1 MFFKCLF
8 SKKRTWGIHHMH
20 HRWNYFPIQL
30 TVRPPFTESES
41 TKVPPFHHWHAL
53 YVSNEDEMHRSQDET
68 NVCWNPTLSSS
79 IFLGIMGDDGLSNP
93 FPWPVTSRTTCN
105 HTKIHTHQWF
115 PTSVNIV
122 HHTGGPF
129 YKSNFPLVQYCFWQQ
144 DTSIACMYNRLIY
157 KHASEWGTCV
167 YLEPFSAC
175 SLLCMANTS
184 ASPPEESNRS
194 SCFFPPAIFGH
205 VDDGAQ
211 LSGISV

>member
-1 MFFKCLF
+1 MRC
-8 SKKRTWGIHHMH
+8 TG
-20 HRWNYFPIQL
+20 
-30 TVRPPFTESES
+30 VRM
-41 TKVPPFHHWHAL
+41 K
-53 YVSNEDEMHRSQDET
+53 T

-157 KHASEWGTCV
+157 KHASEWGTV
-167 YLEPFSAC
+167 FTWSHFSAC

-184 ASPPEESNRS
+184 ASHREERIGARAS
-194 SCFFPPAIFGH
+194 SSGH
-205 VDDGAQ
+205 LWACRWRCTGWAVYPCRWLVFRAFIA
-211 LSGISV
+211 L